1 MAKQERIAKTLEQQ
15 IEDLDAHMFL
25 LRNHL
30 HKLHE
35 SKSHLKVIAAELR
48 TLVCKSSG
56 REGLLWRLT
65 QELGVDDHVDL
76 HLLGKINQD
85 HPLFSGLQFSIVPI
99 RRAGKGDQRIKP
111 GSYSLCEIIEK
122 SEALVAMGKP
132 QTHEYLIKAVAQQ
145 MGTAHEDS
153 GLEPALSQ
161 LTSIFINGV
170 EPFVEVLAFDAEL
183 TLEVGERV
191 LEAAER
197 KNLLSRLLHSND
209 YGNVS
214 IVVRLQMKKR
224 LAKRVQLFHF
234 YSYISSVT
242 IRGFATPTGIIF
254 EIGKKG
260 IPVTEFL
267 APYPSESALGEDII
281 AVFSYCSHDRLV
293 RTITPLGASSPVRCE
308 LGWFHAAELYPEEIS
323 NYHKDMFE
331 QRFLLTYERLL
342 STQEVIG
349 ICNLPSNGYGLW
361 KSSDEI
367 QAQGPFPE

>member
-1 MAKQERIAKTLEQQ
+1 VTR
-15 IEDLDAHMFL
+15 
-25 LRNHL
+25 
-30 HKLHE
+30 
-35 SKSHLKVIAAELR
+35 
-48 TLVCKSSG
+48 
-56 REGLLWRLT
+56 
-65 QELGVDDHVDL
+65 ELGVDDHVDI
-76 HLLGKINQD
+76 HLKGKINQK
-85 HPLFSGLQFSIVPI
+85 HPLFKGLQFCIVPI
-99 RRAGKGDQRIKP
+99 RRAGKGDPRIKP
-111 GSYSLCEIIEK
+111 GNYSLREVIKK

-197 KNLLSRLLHSND
+197 NNLLSRLLHSND

-214 IVVRLQMKKR
+214 IVVRLQMKQR
-224 LAKRVQLFHF
+224 LASRVQLFYF

-254 EIGKKG
+254 EVGKKG
-260 IPVTEFL
+260 IQVTDFL
-267 APYPSESALGEDII
+267 APYPPEYILGEDIV
-281 AVFSYCSHDRLV
+281 AAFSYCSYDRLV
-293 RTITPLGASSPVRCE
+293 RTITPLGASIPVHCE
-308 LGWFHAAELYPEEIS
+308 LGWFHAAELSLEEVL
-323 NYHKDMFE
+323 NGYKDIFD
-331 QRFLLTYERLL
+331 QGFLLHYERLL
-342 STQEVIG
+342 STQDVIG
-349 ICNLPSNGYGLW
+349 ICSLPPNGYGIW
-361 KSSDEI
+361 KSSEEL